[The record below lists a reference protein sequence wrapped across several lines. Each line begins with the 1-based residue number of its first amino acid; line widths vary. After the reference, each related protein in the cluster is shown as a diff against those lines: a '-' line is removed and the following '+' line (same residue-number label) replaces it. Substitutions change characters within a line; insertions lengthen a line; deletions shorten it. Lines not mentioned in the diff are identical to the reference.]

1 MRLRGLAVEYAL
13 DYTPSCILLILR
25 GSAVASAQVCG
36 SALLGGRPK
45 TSAALL
51 AHQTLVSSHDR
62 RSSTPRR
69 RAYVGPVFACRS
81 RRGVSAPSTFHTAAE
96 RSDAFGG
103 RGFIVTSEKYENLR
117 PGPKDRAIEAVGG
130 VEHRRVDGP
139 RKVVHTRKG
148 VYAVRRITG
157 GSDTISAACLSSC
170 VIGEQAQC
178 SLHRCAGPSSKF
190 GDEHSGHRAS
200 E

>member
-13 DYTPSCILLILR
+13 AYPPSCHLLILR

-36 SALLGGRPK
+36 SALLGGRPE
-45 TSAALL
+45 TSAARL

-81 RRGVSAPSTFHTAAE
+81 RRGVSVPSTFHTAAE
-96 RSDAFGG
+96 RPDAFGG
-103 RGFIVTSEKYENLR
+103 GFIVTSEKYENMR
-117 PGPKDRAIEAVGG
+117 PGPKHRAIEAVGG

-139 RKVVHTRKG
+139 RKVVPTRKG
-148 VYAVRRITG
+148 VYAVRRITCR
-157 GSDTISAACLSSC
+157 SDTITAACLSSC
-170 VIGEQAQC
+170 VIGEQARC

-190 GDEHSGHRAS
+190 GDKRSGHRAS